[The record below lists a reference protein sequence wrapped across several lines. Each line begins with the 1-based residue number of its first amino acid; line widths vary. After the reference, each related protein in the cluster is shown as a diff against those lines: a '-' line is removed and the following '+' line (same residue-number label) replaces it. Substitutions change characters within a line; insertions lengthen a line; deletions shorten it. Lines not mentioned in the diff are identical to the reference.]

1 MTRDQ
6 LVALIIPLLIL
17 ALLIAAGVWALR
29 QRSRMDR
36 AAVRRAAPMVEPDLA
51 TPPRDPRPPG
61 RPWWG
66 SPWTW
71 VAVVVVFLV
80 LGLLVWP
87 WLFGG
92 VLLFVPFV
100 WMSRPRT
107 PTMDPRTNGHAKRDG
122 PAA

>member
-1 MTRDQ
+1 MTRGQ
-6 LVALIIPLLIL
+6 LAALIIPLAVL
-17 ALLIAAGVWALR
+17 ALLVAAGVWAFR

-36 AAVRRAAPMVEPDLA
+36 AAVRRAAPMVEPDIA
-51 TPPRDPRPPG
+51 TPPRDTRPAR

-71 VAVVVVFLV
+71 VAVIAVFLV

-92 VLLFVPFV
+92 VFLFVPFV
-100 WMSRPRT
+100 WLSRPRT
-107 PTMDPRTNGHAKRDG
+107 PTMDPRSNGHAKREG
-122 PAA
+122 PVA